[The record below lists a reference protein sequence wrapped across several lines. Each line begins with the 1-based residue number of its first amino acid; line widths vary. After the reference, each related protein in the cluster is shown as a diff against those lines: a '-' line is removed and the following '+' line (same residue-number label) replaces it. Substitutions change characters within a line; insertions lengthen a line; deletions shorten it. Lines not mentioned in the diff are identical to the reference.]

1 MHSEDILKASF
12 KLNLMTKDTI
22 ITKDLELSQ

>member
-1 MHSEDILKASF
+1 MYSEDILKASL

-22 ITKDLELSQ
+22 MIKDLELSQ